1 MGRCSRLQRWVV
13 PDLANALAAWKLSRS
28 VAGMVRLRPAWP
40 FRAAAPPSR
49 ESTTAWAGHARGSF
63 EYRRLNAALC
73 LAGVATFMMLYS
85 AQALLPSLTAE
96 YGASPATASLVLSAT
111 TGALALCLIPATV
124 VGDRWG
130 RVRVMTVSLTVATA
144 LGLLV
149 PLAPSFAVLLVIRLL
164 QGVAMAGLPA
174 LAMAHLVDEVH
185 SRAVG
190 RAMGLYIAGNTV
202 GGLSGRLLASAVAD
216 VAGWRWGMAAVALLA
231 VVCTVAF
238 RLLLPASRAVQP
250 RPASARVLAQRLG
263 QHLRDPGIRSLCL
276 ISFLLMSAFVT
287 VYNYLGYR
295 LLAPPFALS
304 QTVVGLVFLAY
315 LAGTSSSPIAG
326 ALGDRFGRKV
336 VLWASVLFGIGAAV
350 LTLPD
355 SLPLVLTGLV
365 GLTVAFFAA
374 HSVASA
380 WISRRALRGRAQAAA
395 LYLLAYYAGSS
406 AGGSL
411 GGVAFGLGEWPAVVV
426 YVALLFLAALALAMR
441 LRRLAPTRSA

>member
-1 MGRCSRLQRWVV
+1 MMRG
-13 PDLANALAAWKLSRS
+13 
-28 VAGMVRLRPAWP
+28 RPARRP
-40 FRAAAPPSR
+40 RAATPP
-49 ESTTAWAGHARGSF
+49 TGDGTGAWAGHARGSW
-63 EYRRLNAALC
+63 EYRRLNAALL
-73 LAGVATFMMLYS
+73 LAGVATFAMLY
-85 AQALLPSLTAE
+85 AVQALLPLLSEE
-96 YGASPATASLVLSAT
+96 YGAPPATASLALSVT

-124 VGDRWG
+124 VADRWG

-149 PLAPSFAVLLVIRLL
+149 PLAPSFAILLVLRLL

-174 LAMAHLVDEVH
+174 LAMAHLTDEVH
-185 SRAVG
+185 PGAVG

-238 RLLLPASRAVQP
+238 RLLLPASRAAQP
-250 RPASARVLAQRLG
+250 QPAPARALAARLA

-276 ISFLLMSAFVT
+276 LSFLLMSAFVT

-295 LLAPPFALS
+295 LLAPPFGLS

-336 VLWASVLFGIGAAV
+336 VLWTSVLFGIGAAA

-355 SLPLVLTGLV
+355 SLPLVLAGLV

-374 HSVASA
+374 HSVAST
-380 WISRRALRGRAQAAA
+380 WVSRRALRGRAQASA

-406 AGGSL
+406 VGGSL
-411 GGVAFGLGEWPAVVV
+411 GGVAFGLGEWPAVVA
-426 YVALLFLAALALAMR
+426 YVALLFLAALALAVR
-441 LRRLAPTRSA
+441 LRRLAPVCPA